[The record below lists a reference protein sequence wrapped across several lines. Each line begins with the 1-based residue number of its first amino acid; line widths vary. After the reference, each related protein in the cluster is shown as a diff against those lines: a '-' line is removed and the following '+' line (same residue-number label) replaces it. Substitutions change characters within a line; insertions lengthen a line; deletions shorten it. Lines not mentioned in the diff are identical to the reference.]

1 MIDLRDS
8 DALRHLAAIVADI
21 RAAAV
26 TDFLLVGTAA
36 RDLLLLH
43 RHGITPPRRTTDVDF
58 AFYVPDWSRFE
69 QLKAALVGSGLAKA
83 PMAIHAEQPVDGGP
97 IAAVMFLDTCIE
109 RS

>member
-8 DALRHLAAIVADI
+8 DALRHLAAIVAAI

-26 TDFLLVGTAA
+26 VDFLLVGAAA

-58 AFYVPDWSRFE
+58 AFSQWPATPYVAR
-69 QLKAALVGSGLAKA
+69 
-83 PMAIHAEQPVDGGP
+83 
-97 IAAVMFLDTCIE
+97 
-109 RS
+109 